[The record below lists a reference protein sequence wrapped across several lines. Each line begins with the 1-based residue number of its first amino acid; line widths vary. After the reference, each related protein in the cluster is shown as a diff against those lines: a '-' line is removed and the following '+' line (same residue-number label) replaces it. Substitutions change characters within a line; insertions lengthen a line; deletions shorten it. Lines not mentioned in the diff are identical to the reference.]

1 MTPTSLDLLV
11 PVALST
17 RNRIRRRERGDSV
30 RAAVFGGVAVTVSV
44 SVFAIVFWLTW
55 QLLQYE
61 ELGQYMLRLGLSWMF
76 LTFLSFLAFSSLVV
90 SLSTFFISE
99 DLWLLLAVP
108 VGVRPLFY
116 SRFARVLV
124 QAGWMVAAFVVPVL
138 AGVGVARC
146 AGPLYYLAIPLSVL
160 PFIVIPV
167 AVGSAVTLVIV
178 NTFPARRARD
188 ILVLAGLFFAA
199 SLVALVRFLKPE
211 RLMSVDALPD
221 VTAFFSTLDTPIT
234 SFLPSFWAGET
245 LFAAANGHWDFLHL
259 GALWT
264 TALAAT
270 VLLRLAFERHYLSG
284 WSKAQEGR
292 KARFTR
298 LRLAERLAER
308 LPIGLLGRQLL
319 LKDVKL
325 FLRDATQWS
334 QLLLLLALA
343 FVYLYSFRVLDPNRI
358 PYMGEMVRTAY
369 AFLNLAMAGFI
380 LSAIAV
386 RFVFPSVSAEGPAFW
401 IVRTAPVSMSSFL
414 WSKFWSGLVPILVLV
429 ETLTLVSNHFLRA
442 DPFLKIL
449 AAVAVVCMTF
459 ALVGLAAGMG
469 AMFPRF
475 RAENVAQVAGSY
487 GGVAFMI
494 VAVLFILV
502 ELVLLAW
509 PASIYLWH
517 QFRGLSMA
525 PSRQL
530 AMSLAF
536 GLAFGLCVAVFWWPM
551 RRGVRALEALEE

>member
-1 MTPTSLDLLV
+1 
-11 PVALST
+11 
-17 RNRIRRRERGDSV
+17 
-30 RAAVFGGVAVTVSV
+30 
-44 SVFAIVFWLTW
+44 
-55 QLLQYE
+55 
-61 ELGQYMLRLGLSWMF
+61 
-76 LTFLSFLAFSSLVV
+76 
-90 SLSTFFISE
+90 
-99 DLWLLLAVP
+99 
-108 VGVRPLFY
+108 
-116 SRFARVLV
+116 
-124 QAGWMVAAFVVPVL
+124 
-138 AGVGVARC
+138 
-146 AGPLYYLAIPLSVL
+146 
-160 PFIVIPV
+160 
-167 AVGSAVTLVIV
+167 
-178 NTFPARRARD
+178 
-188 ILVLAGLFFAA
+188 
-199 SLVALVRFLKPE
+199 
-211 RLMSVDALPD
+211 
-221 VTAFFSTLDTPIT
+221 
-234 SFLPSFWAGET
+234 
-245 LFAAANGHWDFLHL
+245 
-259 GALWT
+259 
-264 TALAAT
+264 
-270 VLLRLAFERHYLSG
+270 
-284 WSKAQEGR
+284 
-292 KARFTR
+292 
-298 LRLAERLAER
+298 
-308 LPIGLLGRQLL
+308 
-319 LKDVKL
+319 
-325 FLRDATQWS
+325 
-334 QLLLLLALA
+334 
-343 FVYLYSFRVLDPNRI
+343 
-358 PYMGEMVRTAY
+358 
-369 AFLNLAMAGFI
+369 MAGFI

-517 QFRGLSMA
+517 QFRHLSMA

-551 RRGVRALEALEE
+551 RRGVKALEALEE